1 MRTKSVMN
9 LDALKETF
17 QQLYGDAPRYF
28 SAPGRVNLIG
38 EHTDYNDGFVLPVA
52 INYRTTVAASLR
64 NDNLLKIYSQTLDSF
79 AEIDLSDEL
88 SLPNKRWVNYV
99 GGVAYTL
106 KKRGANLK
114 GANLLITTDV
124 PVGAGLSS
132 SAALEI
138 STGYALLSLA
148 GEEIDKRELALTGQ
162 QVEHN
167 YVGIKSGIMDQLT
180 SCLAKADHALL
191 IDCRSLEIKYIPL
204 NSRDFVFV
212 VCNSGVKHELASS
225 EYNTRRTECEWGVAM
240 LKEHLP
246 NIKAL
251 RDVSVIEFKHYEK
264 LLPEPVKRRC
274 RHVITENERTLAATE
289 ALSSNDFT
297 QMGELMVQSHNSLR
311 DDYEVSC
318 KELDILVEIALKTD
332 GVYGARMTGGGFG
345 GSTVNLVKRE
355 AIEQFQEKVFNE
367 YKAATQIEPAINV
380 IEASDGVKEI
390 EN

>member
-1 MRTKSVMN
+1 MRIKSVMN
-9 LDALKETF
+9 LDALKEKF
-17 QQLYGDAPRYF
+17 RQLYGDSPGFF

-52 INYRTTVAASLR
+52 INYRTTVAASSR
-64 NDNLLKIYSQTLDSF
+64 DDDRLKIYSQTLDSF

-88 SLPNKRWVNYV
+88 SLPNKRWVKYV

-106 KKRGANLK
+106 KERGVKLK

-148 GEEIDKRELALTGQ
+148 NEEIDRRELALTGQ
-162 QVEHN
+162 AVEHN
-167 YVGIKSGIMDQLT
+167 YIGIKSGIMDQLT
-180 SCLAKADHALL
+180 SCLAKANHALL
-191 IDCRSLEIKYIPL
+191 IDCRSLDVKYIPL
-204 NSRDFVFV
+204 DSHDVVFV

-225 EYNTRRTECEWGVAM
+225 EYNTRRAECERGVEI
-240 LKEHLP
+240 LKEKLP

-251 RDVSVIEFKHYEK
+251 RDVSVNEFNQYEEH
-264 LLPEPVKRRC
+264 LPEPVKRRC
-274 RHVITENERTLAATE
+274 RHVITENERTLAATD

-297 QMGELMVQSHNSLR
+297 LMGELMIQSHNSLR

-318 KELDILVEIALKTD
+318 KELDTLVEIALKTE

-345 GSTVNLVKRE
+345 GSTVNLVMRE
-355 AIEQFQEKVFNE
+355 AIERFQEKVFKE
-367 YKAATQIEPAINV
+367 YKAATQIEPSINV
-380 IEASDGVKEI
+380 IEASDGVKELKV
-390 EN
+390 